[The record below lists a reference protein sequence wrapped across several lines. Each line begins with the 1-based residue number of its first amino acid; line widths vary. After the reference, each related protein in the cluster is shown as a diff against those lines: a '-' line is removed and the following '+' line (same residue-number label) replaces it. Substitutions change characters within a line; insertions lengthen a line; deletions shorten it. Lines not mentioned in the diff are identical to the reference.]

1 MRKLALLRSES
12 VKGRRFIRVFIRT
25 GLALQNPD
33 RFLSFV
39 CQEVG
44 LAREESK
51 LQIAS
56 LFFVLLKH
64 LYTTDMLLIQEVTM
78 REVVKR
84 PLELSIVT
92 CADKV
97 QYLICEENRVA
108 KLFRDDAAL
117 HRLAKRQHKLDLLG
131 NFDV

>member
-1 MRKLALLRSES
+1 M
-12 VKGRRFIRVFIRT
+12 KGRRFIRAFIGT
-25 GLALQNPD
+25 GLALQNSD
-33 RFLSFV
+33 RFLCFV

-44 LAREESK
+44 LACEESK

-56 LFFVLLKH
+56 LFFVLLKN

-92 CADKV
+92 CADKM
-97 QYLICEENRVA
+97 QYLVCEENRVA

-117 HRLAKRQHKLDLLG
+117 HSLAKRLDKLDFVG